1 MGAKVFDPILVDGTK
16 IPENS
21 SKTPSQRIDE
31 FEEKIKNAAKL
42 FASSAPKEFKP
53 LA

>member
-1 MGAKVFDPILVDGTK
+1 MGAKVFEPILVDGTK

-31 FEEKIKNAAKL
+31 FEEHIKKAAQL
-42 FASSAPKEFKP
+42 FASSAAKEFKP
-53 LA
+53 LS